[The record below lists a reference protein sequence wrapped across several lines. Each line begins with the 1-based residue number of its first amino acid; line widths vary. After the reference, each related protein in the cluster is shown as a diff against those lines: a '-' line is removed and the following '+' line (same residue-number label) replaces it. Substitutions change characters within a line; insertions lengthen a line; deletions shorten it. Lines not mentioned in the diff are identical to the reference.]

1 MGLNYP
7 LDIDAWAAWQKKQN
21 ALRWAKTEAA
31 GFFRRNRGN
40 TQQGPASGRLYVRGS
55 VPRVLIVLDSFS
67 PTSCSALLEPLK
79 YLSIIG
85 LAIWCP
91 NTNGTPAALAEYLT
105 DEWEERSL
113 SATELTKTLPGVRIV
128 LSLGHYLQLGR
139 AAYQHAHTVGAE
151 YWVVQHGLLAL

>member
-55 VPRVLIVLDSFS
+55 VPTRSH
-67 PTSCSALLEPLK
+67 P
-79 YLSIIG
+79 
-85 LAIWCP
+85 
-91 NTNGTPAALAEYLT
+91 PAAAPCWNPSNT
-105 DEWEERSL
+105 
-113 SATELTKTLPGVRIV
+113 
-128 LSLGHYLQLGR
+128 
-139 AAYQHAHTVGAE
+139 
-151 YWVVQHGLLAL
+151 